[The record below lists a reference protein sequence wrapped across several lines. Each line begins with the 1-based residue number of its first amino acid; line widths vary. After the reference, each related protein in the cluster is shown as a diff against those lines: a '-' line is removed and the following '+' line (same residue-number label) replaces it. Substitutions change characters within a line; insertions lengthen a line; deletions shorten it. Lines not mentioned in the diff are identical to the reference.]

1 MASGLFAGMCL
12 HLSKILGRHR
22 SHRLRIVLHPDF
34 HNLQKNLEMISG
46 NKVENVDKKHQIT
59 KGQLIKGQT
68 LRGGRKKKEQ

>member
-1 MASGLFAGMCL
+1 
-12 HLSKILGRHR
+12 
-22 SHRLRIVLHPDF
+22 
-34 HNLQKNLEMISG
+34 MISG